1 MRVDPATRSLYAIAT
16 ISWPEKPNEQPL
28 VTALDL
34 RRYPPGVVP
43 PCVVHFKENAGRH
56 PLTQSFDS
64 VSRLRHMSSPVHTA
78 PWFHTFA
85 SAAKDVYERN
95 IYDSRNF
102 IQRSVITCRRRFDG
116 LGSTLSLVG
125 LAELRPAVDQSC
137 EIRLSPTGYV
147 RDDADT
153 VIAAVLLLSKKREW
167 KKFQSTLTKVELESC
182 LWVAQLKADQKWD
195 VDELESNA
203 EDILV

>member
-1 MRVDPATRSLYAIAT
+1 
-16 ISWPEKPNEQPL
+16 
-28 VTALDL
+28 
-34 RRYPPGVVP
+34 
-43 PCVVHFKENAGRH
+43 
-56 PLTQSFDS
+56 
-64 VSRLRHMSSPVHTA
+64 
-78 PWFHTFA
+78 
-85 SAAKDVYERN
+85 
-95 IYDSRNF
+95 
-102 IQRSVITCRRRFDG
+102 
-116 LGSTLSLVG
+116 
-125 LAELRPAVDQSC
+125 
-137 EIRLSPTGYV
+137 V